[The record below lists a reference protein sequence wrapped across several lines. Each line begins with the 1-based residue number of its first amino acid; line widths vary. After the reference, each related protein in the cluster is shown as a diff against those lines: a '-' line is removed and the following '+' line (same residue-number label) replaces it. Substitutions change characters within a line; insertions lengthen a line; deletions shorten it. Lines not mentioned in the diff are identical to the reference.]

1 MLNDPNLNL
10 DEKIWTI
17 KNKIADVREYISSD
31 FCTNCIAMYNE
42 LKTLEQQLRDL
53 ENERHRQS

>member
-10 DEKIWTI
+10 DEKIWAI

-31 FCTNCIAMYNE
+31 FCTNCITMYNE
-42 LKTLEQQLRDL
+42 LKILEQQLRDL